1 MNPKVSVIVPNY
13 NHAQYLTQRI
23 ETILNQTYQD
33 FELILLDD
41 CSTDNSREILESYRS
56 DSHVSHVV
64 YNEQN
69 SGTAFSQW
77 NKGIQLAK
85 GEWIWIAESDDW
97 AELTFL
103 EEVMYEA
110 KKHPSAGLIYAESSY
125 MYEGKF
131 VWAPECDGIVYQ
143 YSGKE
148 YNCQQLLFGCKIANV
163 SMMVFKRELYNRYAH
178 PESFMHM
185 HLCGDW
191 MCYTQLCRETTV
203 VRISKLLNYYA
214 HHFQNVSS
222 SAEREGRTF
231 LEGLDVID
239 SLVAYYRIPASRY
252 SRYWGRELCKY
263 QRQYEYSQPIMR
275 TIMSR
280 LWKTHPLIAI
290 FYYVYQIRNL
300 WRK

>member
-1 MNPKVSVIVPNY
+1 MLSVIVPNY
-13 NHAQYLTQRI
+13 NHAQYLMQRI
-23 ETILNQTYQD
+23 ETILYQTYQD

-97 AELTFL
+97 ADPDFL
-103 EEVMYEA
+103 ETLMRTAADYPEA
-110 KKHPSAGLIYAESSY
+110 GVIYAESRY
-125 MYEGKF
+125 MQEHEL
-131 VWAPECDGIVYQ
+131 VWAPECDGKVYT
-143 YSGKE
+143 YSGEE
-148 YNCQQLLFGCKIANV
+148 YNCRHLLFGCKIANV
-163 SMMVFKRELYNRYAH
+163 SMMVFKRDVYTRFVQPDTFL
-178 PESFMHM
+178 HM

-191 MCYTQLCRETTV
+191 MCYTQLCRGTTV
-203 VRISKLLNYYA
+203 VHVNQLLSYYG
-214 HHFQNVSS
+214 HHSHNVSS
-222 SAEREGRTF
+222 SAEHEGRTF

-239 SLVAYYRIPASRY
+239 SLVAYYHIPASRY
-252 SRYWGRELCKY
+252 ARYWGRELYKY
-263 QRQYEYSQPIMR
+263 QRQYAYPDAVMR

-280 LWKTHPLIAI
+280 LWKSHPWIAV
-290 FYYVYQIRNL
+290 YYNIYKTRSL